1 MPMPAGKSLC
11 LGAVGCCALL
21 VAALY
26 VGLTALSACMD
37 RVGPPVRCNLAEE
50 EQRAAALDADRVLLT
65 KSMQVTEKI
74 REDLVAGRLTLG
86 EAVPALAA
94 ENATRPARLRIRTVY
109 FPGDTEEERLAHLTV
124 ERIAR
129 SLDDRPD
136 CGTVLARLRAELE
149 EFLADTGVGAGAAHS
164 DFGPPPS
171 GDPAR
176 AHRP

>member
-1 MPMPAGKSLC
+1 MPAGKSLW

-26 VGLTALSACMD
+26 VGLTALSAWMD

-50 EQRAAALDADRVLLT
+50 EQRAAVLDADHVLLT

-74 REDLVAGRLTLG
+74 WEDLAAGRLTLRQ
-86 EAVPALAA
+86 AVTALAA
-94 ENATRPARLRIRTVY
+94 ENAARPPRLRIRTEY

-129 SLDDRPD
+129 SLGERP
-136 CGTVLARLRAELE
+136 GSATALARLRAELE
-149 EFLADTGVGAGAAHS
+149 EFLADTGVGAGAAHP

-171 GDPAR
+171 GDTAR